1 MHEAG
6 LLGERGLFLRKLKEC
21 EEGHSTILLV
31 HTKIFT
37 RLILILMHS
46 LYLHKKY
53 FEILLFLC
61 NSHIIFSIRPNKG
74 REQQKWI
81 LFFEQLFSNFRYK
94 KQLLTFF

>member
-1 MHEAG
+1 MHEAR
-6 LLGERGLFLRKLKEC
+6 LLGQQFFQTKLKEG
-21 EEGHSTILLV
+21 EEGHSTILLA

-61 NSHIIFSIRPNKG
+61 NSHILASDQIKEESNKKG
-74 REQQKWI
+74 
-81 LFFEQLFSNFRYK
+81 FRYK
-94 KQLLTFF
+94 KQLLTFFRATF